1 MNYKEALS
9 YAMDLCSRQEKC
21 NSEIRE
27 KLTKFN
33 LPEPQIEKVLNV
45 LKQEGFIDEARY
57 AGMFV
62 RDKLRFNH
70 WGRVKIRYMLS
81 GKQIPEKIINEAIQ
95 GIDEQDYREILM
107 DELKKKR
114 RQIKDANPYTARNKL
129 ARFGQQR
136 GFESGLIFQILNEMK
151 KT

>member
-81 GKQIPEKIINEAIQ
+81 GKQIPEEIINEAIQ
-95 GIDEQDYREILM
+95 GIDEQDYREILI
-107 DELKKKR
+107 DELQKKR

-136 GFESGLIFQILNEMK
+136 GFESGLIFQVLDEMK
-151 KT
+151 KA

>member
-1 MNYKEALS
+1 MNYREALS

-21 NSEIRE
+21 SSEIRE
-27 KLTKFN
+27 KLSKFK
-33 LPEPQIEKVLNV
+33 LPEPQIEKVLKA
-45 LKQEGFIDEARY
+45 LKNEGFLDEARY

-81 GKQIPEKIINEAIQ
+81 GKKIPDEIISEAIH
-95 GIDEQDYREILM
+95 GIDEQDYREILK
-107 DELKKKR
+107 EELLKKR
-114 RQIKDANPYTARNKL
+114 QQIKDANPCTVRNKL

-136 GFESGLIFQILNEMK
+136 GFESGLIFQVLDEIKNA
-151 KT
+151 